1 MTTTKPF
8 LITGLG
14 RSGTGWAA
22 AMFTALGYPCNHEVA
37 FGPYGCQEF
46 TQPEASWLGVPY
58 AHALHVSFG
67 TPVIQMIRDP
77 YEVAASAYARGF
89 LADVEEPFAAYA
101 LRHCSIIEDASDHL
115 GRVLRWVASWDWTLE
130 SVPHMDVMLNSP
142 DVRGM
147 VLYATGFEPGWG
159 DVSHAR
165 SLIGSRVNSK
175 EHERVLD
182 GLTRAQIDDHYDGH
196 LIRSR
201 AERFGYL

>member
-1 MTTTKPF
+1 MTSPF

-22 AMFTALGYPCNHEVA
+22 AIMTAHGYPCGHEAVFRHDGPGRFVQPDSSWLAVPHARAVHEVMGA
-37 FGPYGCQEF
+37 PIIRM
-46 TQPEASWLGVPY
+46 V
-58 AHALHVSFG
+58 
-67 TPVIQMIRDP
+67 RDP
-77 YEVAASAYARGF
+77 YEVAASAYERGF

-101 LRHCSIIEDASDHL
+101 IKHCSMISEASDHL
-115 GRVLRWVASWDWTLE
+115 GRVLRWVGFWDWTLD

-147 VLYATGFEPGWG
+147 VLYATGHEPGWVEVN
-159 DVSHAR
+159 DSRV
-165 SLIGSRVNSK
+165 LVGSRVNSK

-182 GLTRAQIDDHYDGH
+182 RPTRAQIDDHYDGH

-201 AERFGYL
+201 ADRFGYL